1 MILSLAFFS
10 KVITPGMAFDKI
22 NKSNNG
28 IAIKG
33 YDPVAYHT
41 EDRAVK
47 GNKNFSYKWNDAE
60 WYFASAEN
68 LDLFAANP
76 ERYAPQYG
84 GYWAASLSAAGRVA
98 GVDPEAFKIIDGK
111 LYLNWSKKL
120 ADNFEKNA
128 AEDVRKASENWAKI
142 NESNWFG

>member
-1 MILSLAFFS
+1 MLSLAFFS
-10 KVITPGMAFDKI
+10 TVTTPGIAFDKI

-33 YDPVAYHT
+33 YDSVAYHT
-41 EDRAVK
+41 EGRAAK

-68 LDLFAANP
+68 RDLFVLSP

-84 GYWAASLSAAGRVA
+84 GYWAGSLSATGRVA
-98 GVDPEAFKIIDGK
+98 DVDPEAFKIIDGK
-111 LYLNWSKKL
+111 LYLNWSKKVL
-120 ADNFEKNA
+120 NNFTKNEAENVKRAD
-128 AEDVRKASENWAKI
+128 ENWSKL
-142 NESNWFG
+142 NESN

>member
-1 MILSLAFFS
+1 MILALALFSL
-10 KVITPGMAFDKI
+10 VTTPGMAFDKI

-33 YDPVAYHT
+33 YDSVAYHT
-41 EDRAVK
+41 EGRAVK

-68 LDLFAANP
+68 RDLFAANP

-128 AEDVRKASENWAKI
+128 AENVRKASENWAKI

>member
-1 MILSLAFFS
+1 MGKSFSNLKKWHLIVILSLAFFS
-10 KVITPGMAFDKI
+10 ILITSGIAFDKI

-33 YDPVAYHT
+33 YDPVAYYT
-41 EDRAVK
+41 EGRAVK

-68 LDLFAANP
+68 RDLFAANP

-84 GYWAASLSAAGRVA
+84 GY
-98 GVDPEAFKIIDGK
+98 
-111 LYLNWSKKL
+111 
-120 ADNFEKNA
+120 
-128 AEDVRKASENWAKI
+128 
-142 NESNWFG
+142 

>member
-1 MILSLAFFS
+1 MEKSFPNFKKWHLIVILSVAFFS
-10 KVITPGMAFDKI
+10 MVITPGMAFDKI
-22 NKSNNG
+22 NKLNNG

-41 EDRAVK
+41 EGRAVK

-68 LDLFAANP
+68 RDLFAANP

-84 GYWAASLSAAGRVA
+84 GY
-98 GVDPEAFKIIDGK
+98 
-111 LYLNWSKKL
+111 
-120 ADNFEKNA
+120 
-128 AEDVRKASENWAKI
+128 
-142 NESNWFG
+142 